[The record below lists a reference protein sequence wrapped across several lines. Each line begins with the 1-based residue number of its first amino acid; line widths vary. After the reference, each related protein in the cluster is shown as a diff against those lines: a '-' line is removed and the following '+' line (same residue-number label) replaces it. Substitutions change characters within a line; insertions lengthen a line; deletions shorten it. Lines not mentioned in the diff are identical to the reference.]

1 MLVNDQ
7 VRRAGRRKEPK
18 NKNKKP
24 NEYQRGAVSS
34 ARSEEESTQLRPHST
49 RPPSDIHP
57 SLKALNSLLLLLLL
71 CVFYSTLYSPHCGM
85 TLVRYRRRP
94 LSPPNPPFWLSTIAK
109 GSRRRNKTIRRIKKG
124 RTCAPMQLDGVP
136 QCFSAS
142 SFFLPQQKKKNQ
154 TPYSLT
160 HPTNSQ
166 LLLTPS
172 DSYRPSTPL
181 LFFSSPFDKPPR
193 AVSCHHQPHTI

>member
-1 MLVNDQ
+1 
-7 VRRAGRRKEPK
+7 
-18 NKNKKP
+18 
-24 NEYQRGAVSS
+24 VSS

-142 SFFLPQQKKKNQ
+142 SFFLPQQKKESN
-154 TPYSLT
+154 TL
-160 HPTNSQ
+160 
-166 LLLTPS
+166 
-172 DSYRPSTPL
+172 
-181 LFFSSPFDKPPR
+181 
-193 AVSCHHQPHTI
+193 